1 MAQQSDSPSLQQ
13 GTELF
18 SPEHGISKEFLQE
31 IREALANNDAD
42 QVRYIAQPLH
52 PANLALVI
60 EDLSPIDRRLFV
72 EFIRQDLTGEVL
84 AELEDNV
91 REVVLEQLSNE
102 ELAAALTD
110 LESDDATYILE
121 NLDDEQ
127 QRQVLDVIPTE
138 DRLPLEKNL
147 SYAED
152 TAGRLMQWEVVT
164 ASEGWTLG
172 QVVNH
177 LEKYTDLPDNFY
189 EVYLVDDNNVPK
201 GSIALNKILRYP
213 RRTHVADVM
222 EKEIIVVPVTME
234 KETVADFF
242 RHYGLFSVPVVEEDG
257 QIVGMIT
264 IDDIVELIDE
274 EAGSEILKMG
284 GVSEENYHGTIT
296 QTCISRLHWLFVTC
310 INSLIA
316 TTVISHFEPALEKI
330 VLLAFLMPIVA
341 SMGGNVGM
349 QVVTVTVRA
358 LSTHHMKAGQV
369 LSTLWRE
376 LSVAFIIGVA
386 LAVSLSIIV
395 VFWFGNWHIALILA
409 AALLMNVLWA
419 GFAGTL
425 VPYVL
430 HRLHMDP
437 AISAGPLLTTTTD
450 VLGFS
455 LFLGLATIFL
465 L

>member
-1 MAQQSDSPSLQQ
+1 MTQQSDFPPQT
-13 GTELF
+13 TELF
-18 SPEHGISKEFLQE
+18 SPEHGINQEFLQE
-31 IREALANNDAD
+31 IHNALVNHDAD
-42 QVRYIAQPLH
+42 QVRYLVHPLH
-52 PANLALVI
+52 PANLALII
-60 EDLSPIDRRLFV
+60 EDLSPTDRRLFV

-84 AELEDNV
+84 AELADNV

-102 ELAAALTD
+102 ELAAAITD
-110 LESDDATYILE
+110 LESDDAAYILE

-138 DRLPLEKNL
+138 DRLPLEKAL
-147 SYAED
+147 SYLED
-152 TAGRLMQWEVVT
+152 TAGRLMQREVVT
-164 ASEGWTLG
+164 AFESWTLG
-172 QVVNH
+172 QIVNH
-177 LEKYTDLPDNFY
+177 LEKYTDLPDHFY
-189 EVYLVDDNNVPK
+189 EVYLVDENDVPQ

-213 RRTHVADVM
+213 RRTPVSDIM
-222 EKEIIVVPVTME
+222 EKEIIVVPVSME
-234 KETVADFF
+234 QEKVVDFF
-242 RHYGLFSVPVVEEDG
+242 RHYGLFSVPVVEEEG
-257 QIVGMIT
+257 QIIGMIT
-264 IDDIVELIDE
+264 IDDIVDLIDE

-284 GVSEENYHGTIT
+284 GVSEENYHGTIS

-316 TTVISHFEPALEKI
+316 TTVIAHFEPALEQI

-358 LSTHHMKAGQV
+358 LSTHHLKSGQ
-369 LSTLWRE
+369 LWSTLRRE
-376 LSVAFIIGVA
+376 LSVSFIIGLA
-386 LAVSLSIIV
+386 LAVSLSAIV
-395 VFWFGNWHIALILA
+395 IFWFGNWRIGVILG
-409 AALLMNVLWA
+409 AALMANVMWA

-425 VPYVL
+425 VPYL
-430 HRLHMDP
+430 LDRANMDP

-450 VLGFS
+450 VLGFA